1 MLPGIVDTSGN
12 LSFRA
17 TCHRRLVLIFRQ
29 SCCWILLISV
39 AKLPT
44 WNLDESCAISQLQP
58 KAETERS
65 SYSTCR
71 AWGTIFELD
80 VASNVSMNP
89 TRVQESPHKTVFT
102 IHVSS
107 WGSLVASFR
116 KYGSIYLNLIGSAD
130 ESWSHHHQWKQPI
143 TVAINNSL
151 LGHGAKASQKIWE
164 IAIDLCSRRAW
175 DTWDVDLG
183 PGRWNWSGFL
193 SLLRSISV
201 LSCINMQ

>member
-1 MLPGIVDTSGN
+1 
-12 LSFRA
+12 
-17 TCHRRLVLIFRQ
+17 
-29 SCCWILLISV
+29 
-39 AKLPT
+39 
-44 WNLDESCAISQLQP
+44 
-58 KAETERS
+58 
-65 SYSTCR
+65 
-71 AWGTIFELD
+71 
-80 VASNVSMNP
+80 MNP

-143 TVAINNSL
+143 TVAINSSL
-151 LGHGAKASQKIWE
+151 LGHGAEASQKIWE

-175 DTWDVDLG
+175 DTWDVDLLTWKVEVEVVVFCHG
-183 PGRWNWSGFL
+183 ITDRI
-193 SLLRSISV
+193 ISV